1 MSAVPSVS
9 GLIADIG
16 GTNAR
21 FALVGPGRETFAE
34 RALKCADFV
43 GPAEAAQAY
52 LAETQP
58 AALPRFAAF
67 AVASPVIGD
76 VIDMTNHV
84 WRFSIEATRKRLGF
98 ERLEVVNDFIAIALA
113 VPGLKPHEN
122 DKIGHGQP
130 WTRYPIGVIGPG
142 TGLGV
147 ALLIPKEDHF
157 LPIATEGGHVTMPAA
172 DDLEAQVL
180 GVLRRR
186 FGHVSA
192 ERVVSGP
199 GLVNLYQALA
209 EVRGIEA
216 RACGPEEITAAAGEE
231 SDSLA
236 RDTLDLFFA
245 MLGCLAGNLA
255 LTTGAFGGIYLA
267 GGILPQHVAELKA
280 SRFRA
285 RFEDKGRFKDYNGN
299 IPTFLI
305 THPYPAF
312 PGLASL
318 IQPPT

>member
-1 MSAVPSVS
+1 MSAGSAVS

-21 FALVGPGRETFAE
+21 FALVGPGGETTAE
-34 RALKCADFV
+34 RVLKCADFP
-43 GPAEAAQAY
+43 GPAEAAQVY

-58 AALPRFAAF
+58 AALPRLAAF

-76 VIDMTNHV
+76 VVDMTNHV

-113 VPGLKPHEN
+113 VPGLKRQEC

-147 ALLIPKEDHF
+147 ALLIPHGDHF

-172 DDLEAQVL
+172 DDLEAEVL
-180 GVLRRR
+180 GALRRR

-192 ERVVSGP
+192 ERVISGP

-209 EVRGIEA
+209 EVRGVEP

-231 SDSLA
+231 ADPLA

-318 IQPPT
+318 IQPPS

>member
-1 MSAVPSVS
+1 MSASTAAP

-21 FALVGPGRETFAE
+21 FALLGPDGETSAE
-34 RALKCADFV
+34 RVLKCADHQ
-43 GPAEAAQAY
+43 GPAEAALAY
-52 LAETQP
+52 LAEAQP
-58 AALPRFAAF
+58 AAVPGLGAF

-76 VIDMTNHV
+76 VVDMTNHV
-84 WRFSIEATRKRLGF
+84 WRFSIEATRKRLGLA
-98 ERLEVVNDFIAIALA
+98 RLEVVNDFIAIALA
-113 VPGLKPHEN
+113 VPGLRPHEC
-122 DKIGHGQP
+122 DKVGHGQP
-130 WTRYPIGVIGPG
+130 FGRFPIGVVGPG

-147 ALLIPKEDHF
+147 ALLIPQGDHF
-157 LPIATEGGHVTMPAA
+157 LPVATEGGHVTMPAT

-180 GVLRRR
+180 SVLRRR

-199 GLVNLYQALA
+199 GLVNLYQALGEIRGIVCRDCDPA
-209 EVRGIEA
+209 EVSA
-216 RACGPEEITAAAGEE
+216 LATAKG
-231 SDSLA
+231 DPLA
-236 RDTLDLFFA
+236 RDALDLFFA
-245 MLGCLAGNLA
+245 MLGSFAGNLA
-255 LTTGAFGGIYLA
+255 LSIGAFGGIYLA
-267 GGILPQHVAELKA
+267 GGILPRHAEALKA

-318 IQPPT
+318 IRSPA